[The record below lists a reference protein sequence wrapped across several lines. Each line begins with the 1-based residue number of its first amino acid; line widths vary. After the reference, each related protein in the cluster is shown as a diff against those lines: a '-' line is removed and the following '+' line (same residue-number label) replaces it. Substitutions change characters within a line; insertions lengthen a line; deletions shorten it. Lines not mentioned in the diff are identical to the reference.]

1 MAMIVELVGIG
12 TDGGATLTAE
22 AAQSIARAELLI
34 GAKRMLDA
42 VPEDGRERFCA
53 YDAQKIADH
62 IAQSTAS
69 RAAVLLSG
77 DVGFFSGAK
86 ALTEALTG
94 HELHLIPGISSMVYF
109 CAKTAVSWEN
119 MPFISLHGTQESIA
133 VHVRSHA
140 QAFFLLGGELDT
152 AAVCRR
158 LCEYGLGGVTV
169 LTGARLGYPDERIFS
184 GTAQELVSCETDR
197 LSVMIVR
204 NPAYCPYLPSCIPDE
219 DFVRGNVPMTK
230 AQVRGITVASLQIAE
245 KAVCWDIGCGTGSVS
260 VEMALR
266 CARGRVWS
274 ADRSEE
280 AVQLTHENARRFA
293 CDNITVRQGEAPAVL
308 EELPPPD
315 CVFIGG
321 SGGEMEAVFDVIGR
335 KNPSARIAVN
345 AVTLETLTAARDAF
359 AARGCDC
366 SIVQIAVTPVRHIG
380 GYTMLQA
387 QNPVFLVQG
396 VLG

>member
-1 MAMIVELVGIG
+1 MIVDLVGIG
-12 TDGGATLTAE
+12 MDGGATLTAE
-22 AAQSIARAELLI
+22 AAQSIAQAELLI
-34 GAKRMLDA
+34 GARRMLDT

-86 ALTEALTG
+86 ALTEALIG

-119 MPFISLHGTQESIA
+119 MPLVSLHGTQESVA

-140 QAFFLLGGELDT
+140 QTFFLLGGDLDA

-158 LCEYGLGGVTV
+158 LCEYGLGGVSV
-169 LTGARLGYPDERIFS
+169 LVGARLGYPDERIFS
-184 GTAQELVSCETDR
+184 GTAQDLTSCETDR

-230 AQVRGITVASLQIAE
+230 AQVRGITVASLCIAE
-245 KAVCWDIGCGTGSVS
+245 NAVCWDVGCGTGSVS
-260 VEMALR
+260 GEMALR
-266 CARGRVWS
+266 CPRGCVW
-274 ADRSEE
+274 AVDRSDE
-280 AVQLTHENARRFA
+280 AVSLTKENARRFA
-293 CDNITVRQGEAPAVL
+293 CDNITVRQGEAPSVL
-308 EELPPPD
+308 EALPAPD

-321 SGGEMEAVFDVIGR
+321 SGGELDTVFDVIRR
-335 KNPSARIAVN
+335 KNPDVRIAVN
-345 AVTLETLTAARDAF
+345 AVTLETLTAAQDAF
-359 AARGCDC
+359 AARGCAC
-366 SIVQIAVTPVRHIG
+366 SVVQIAVTPARHIG